1 MSFFSLFYCLS
12 MGYNVNKPKGGFLLE
27 WRGRPTNVFIAIDFV
42 QQNNKLTHAA
52 MTDSLT
58 NSPNFRRLVK

>member
-1 MSFFSLFYCLS
+1 